1 MDKMKIYFANGLFSE
16 AERVYNK
23 KVVEDIRHK
32 LHSDVEVFLPQEA
45 SINDKSTFADSKMI
59 AKLDTDALLE
69 ADVLVAVLDGVT
81 IDTGVASEIGIF
93 YTTGK
98 PIIGVYTDVRR
109 HGADN
114 VHKLN
119 ALKEVGESQW
129 HYLNLYTVGL
139 VKTNGRI
146 VTSTDSLIKS
156 LEIEV
161 DMRKEDL
168 RIAQEYAEI
177 HSVAQGIKESSKSY
191 VFKGGVN
198 FTTPK
203 PKLEVNIPID
213 NLLKSVTPSTSSKI
227 IAEAI
232 ISGLKKIDN
241 MKGGE

>member
-81 IDTGVASEIGIF
+81 IDAGVASEIGIF

-168 RIAQEYAEI
+168 RIAKELSEINEITQHIKNSYAISKDSIVQPDATVYVTNLDDAHKNPSNAELIAKLLLEGLQESI
-177 HSVAQGIKESSKSY
+177 TQ
-191 VFKGGVN
+191 
-198 FTTPK
+198 
-203 PKLEVNIPID
+203 
-213 NLLKSVTPSTSSKI
+213 
-227 IAEAI
+227 
-232 ISGLKKIDN
+232 
-241 MKGGE
+241 KGGE